1 MTSKVTF
8 WKLTSKARMREAGRI
23 GIAPAF
29 NRQKKKKLEEAFW
42 SNSN

>member
-29 NRQKKKKLEEAFW
+29 NRQKNKLEEAFW